1 MEEQRVQKFIAKSG
15 YCSRRR
21 AEIFIEKEAVT
32 VNGKTISLGE
42 KCLPTDKIMVND
54 DLIEF
59 DLNDNVYYVLNKQ
72 YGFVTT
78 NSDEFGRR
86 TVFDSITDKD
96 NKDNLFSVGRLDKDT
111 EGLLI
116 LTNDGDFAQKI
127 IHPSQSI
134 IKEYIVT
141 INKEL
146 TNKDK
151 TTIEKGIILDDRK
164 LVPCTIKHTIN
175 NKYSVKIS
183 EGRRRQIR
191 RMFEEFGYKI
201 YGLKRIKIGNMD
213 LKELNIQIGKY
224 KKYKKEELENMIF
237 SKHKQKKKQHQRLQ
251 PKKIYENKKNYKNNN
266 YNKRKSGEPKTI
278 NPKN

>member
-1 MEEQRVQKFIAKSG
+1 MEEQRVQKFISKSG

-32 VNGKTISLGE
+32 VNGKIIKLGD

-72 YGFVTT
+72 YGFITS
-78 NSDEFGRR
+78 NSDEFNRR
-86 TVFDSITDKD
+86 TVFDSISDKD
-96 NKDNLFSVGRLDKDT
+96 YKDNLFSVGRLDKDT

-116 LTNDGDFAQKI
+116 ITNDGDFSQSI

-141 INKEL
+141 IDKQL
-146 TNKDK
+146 SQKDK
-151 TTIEKGIILDDRK
+151 KTIEMGIVLDDRK
-164 LVPCTIKHTIN
+164 LAPCNVKHIVD

-183 EGRRRQIR
+183 EGRKRQVR

-213 LKELNIQIGKY
+213 LKELNIQVGKY
-224 KKYKKEELENMIF
+224 KKYNREELENMIF
-237 SKHKQKKKQHQRLQ
+237 SKH
-251 PKKIYENKKNYKNNN
+251 NTKKNHNLNNN
-266 YNKRKSGEPKTI
+266 DYNKRKSYD
-278 NPKN
+278 NKNSYKNNANKKSKYSNKKRD